1 MFIPLRKLVIN
12 YPQKNLTIMNNKKN
26 NRVLLSKFDEF
37 ARRLVFSRLKLLNT
51 GKLII
56 HENNKVYKFGS
67 IDSDLSAEIH
77 VNHRRFYS
85 EIAFGGAIGAAEAF
99 ILKYWTS
106 SDLTSIIR
114 ILLQNRSV
122 LDGFEGGFARF
133 AKPFQKLLHWLN
145 RNTFKGSK
153 KNIAAHYD
161 LGNNF
166 FESWLDE
173 KMMYSCAIFD
183 DQNQD
188 LDSASTLKLERI
200 CQKLNLN
207 KNDHIIEIGTG
218 WGGFA
223 IYAAKNFG
231 CKVTSTTISKEQFL
245 LAKQRVEEAGLSN
258 QITLLL
264 EDYRNLTGSYD
275 KLVSIEMI
283 EAVGH
288 KFYKDYFE
296 KCSSLLKNDG
306 IMLIQAITIADQHY
320 QRTIRSVDFIQ
331 KYIFPGGC
339 LPSLTCIADVLTE
352 STDIRIINVEDIGPH
367 YATTLRHWR
376 DRMYLKLDSIQKMGY
391 SNQFIRMWHYYLC
404 YCEGAFIERAI
415 GDIQVTAIKPKNRT
429 SVYLGS

>member
-1 MFIPLRKLVIN
+1 M
-12 YPQKNLTIMNNKKN
+12 KNTKN
-26 NRVLLSKFDEF
+26 NTVLLSKFDEL
-37 ARRLVFSRLKLLNT
+37 AKRLVFSRLKLLNV

-56 HENNKVYKFGS
+56 HENDQKYQFGS
-67 IDSDLSAEIH
+67 IESELAAEIYVH
-77 VNHRRFYS
+77 HRKFYS
-85 EIAFGGAIGAAEAF
+85 EIAFGGAIGAGEAF
-99 ILKYWTS
+99 ILNYWTT

-122 LDGFEGGFARF
+122 LDGFEGGFARIT
-133 AKPFQKLLHWLN
+133 KPLQKLLHWFN

-161 LGNNF
+161 LGNDF

-183 DQNQD
+183 DENQNLD
-188 LDSASTLKLERI
+188 LASTLKLERI
-200 CQKLNLN
+200 CQKLSLN

-231 CKVTSTTISKEQFL
+231 CKVTSTTISKKQFL
-245 LAKQRVEEAGLSN
+245 FAKQRVEEAGLSD

-264 EDYRNLTGSYD
+264 EDYRNLTGSYN

-283 EAVGH
+283 EAVGR

-296 KCSSLLKNDG
+296 KCSSLLKDDG
-306 IMLIQAITIADQHY
+306 IMLIQAITIADQQY

-339 LPSLTCIADVLTE
+339 LPSLTCIADLLTE
-352 STDIRIINVEDIGPH
+352 FTDIRIINIEDIGPH
-367 YATTLRHWR
+367 YATTLKHWR
-376 DRMYLKLDSIQKMGY
+376 DRMYLKLEAIQEMGY
-391 SNQFIRMWHYYLC
+391 SDQFIRMWHYYLC

-415 GDIQVTAIKPKNRT
+415 GDIQVTAIKPQNR
-429 SVYLGS
+429 SKVYLGG

>member
-1 MFIPLRKLVIN
+1 M
-12 YPQKNLTIMNNKKN
+12 
-26 NRVLLSKFDEF
+26 
-37 ARRLVFSRLKLLNT
+37 
-51 GKLII
+51 
-56 HENNKVYKFGS
+56 
-67 IDSDLSAEIH
+67 
-77 VNHRRFYS
+77 
-85 EIAFGGAIGAAEAF
+85 
-99 ILKYWTS
+99 
-106 SDLTSIIR
+106 
-114 ILLQNRSV
+114 
-122 LDGFEGGFARF
+122 
-133 AKPFQKLLHWLN
+133 
-145 RNTFKGSK
+145 
-153 KNIAAHYD
+153 
-161 LGNNF
+161 
-166 FESWLDE
+166 
-173 KMMYSCAIFD
+173 
-183 DQNQD
+183 
-188 LDSASTLKLERI
+188 
-200 CQKLNLN
+200 
-207 KNDHIIEIGTG
+207 
-218 WGGFA
+218 
-223 IYAAKNFG
+223 
-231 CKVTSTTISKEQFL
+231 
-245 LAKQRVEEAGLSN
+245 
-258 QITLLL
+258 L

>member
-1 MFIPLRKLVIN
+1 M
-12 YPQKNLTIMNNKKN
+12 KNTKN
-26 NRVLLSKFDEF
+26 NTVLLSKFDEL
-37 ARRLVFSRLKLLNT
+37 AKRLVFSRLKLLNI

-56 HENNKVYKFGS
+56 HENDQKYQFGS
-67 IDSDLSAEIH
+67 IESELAAEIYVH
-77 VNHRRFYS
+77 HRKFYS
-85 EIAFGGAIGAAEAF
+85 EIAFGGAIGAGEAF
-99 ILKYWTS
+99 IINYWTT

-122 LDGFEGGFARF
+122 LDGFEGGFARIT
-133 AKPFQKLLHWLN
+133 KPLQKLLHWFN

-161 LGNNF
+161 LGNDF

-183 DQNQD
+183 DENQNLD
-188 LDSASTLKLERI
+188 LASTLKLERI
-200 CQKLNLN
+200 CQKLSLN

-231 CKVTSTTISKEQFL
+231 CKVTSTTISKKQFL
-245 LAKQRVEEAGLSN
+245 FAKQRVEEAGLSD

-264 EDYRNLTGSYD
+264 EDYRNLTGSYN

-296 KCSSLLKNDG
+296 KCSSLLKDDG
-306 IMLIQAITIADQHY
+306 IMLIQAITIADQQY

-339 LPSLTCIADVLTE
+339 LPSLTCIADLLTE
-352 STDIRIINVEDIGPH
+352 FTDIRIINIEDIGPH
-367 YATTLRHWR
+367 YATTLKHWR
-376 DRMYLKLDSIQKMGY
+376 DRMYLKLEAIQEMGY
-391 SNQFIRMWHYYLC
+391 SDQFIRMWHYYLC

-415 GDIQVTAIKPKNRT
+415 GDIQVTAIKPQNR
-429 SVYLGS
+429 SKGYLGG

>member
-1 MFIPLRKLVIN
+1 M
-12 YPQKNLTIMNNKKN
+12 KNTKN
-26 NRVLLSKFDEF
+26 NTVLLSKFDEL
-37 ARRLVFSRLKLLNT
+37 AKRLVFSRLKLLNI

-56 HENNKVYKFGS
+56 HENDQKYQFGS
-67 IDSDLSAEIH
+67 IESELAAEIYVH
-77 VNHRRFYS
+77 DRKFYS
-85 EIAFGGAIGAAEAF
+85 EIAFGGAIGAGEAF
-99 ILKYWTS
+99 ILNYWTT

-122 LDGFEGGFARF
+122 LDGFEGGFARIT
-133 AKPFQKLLHWLN
+133 KPLQKLLHWFN

-161 LGNNF
+161 LGNDF

-183 DQNQD
+183 DENQNLD
-188 LDSASTLKLERI
+188 LASTLKLERI
-200 CQKLNLN
+200 CQKLSLN

-231 CKVTSTTISKEQFL
+231 CKVTSTTISKKQFL
-245 LAKQRVEEAGLSN
+245 FAKQRVEEAGLSD

-264 EDYRNLTGSYD
+264 EDYRNLTGSYN

-296 KCSSLLKNDG
+296 KCSSLLKDDG
-306 IMLIQAITIADQHY
+306 IMLIQAITIADQQY
-320 QRTIRSVDFIQ
+320 QRTIRSVAFIQ

-339 LPSLTCIADVLTE
+339 LPSLTCIADLLTE
-352 STDIRIINVEDIGPH
+352 FTDIRIINIEDIGPH
-367 YATTLRHWR
+367 YATTLKHWR
-376 DRMYLKLDSIQKMGY
+376 DRMYLKLEAIQEMGY
-391 SNQFIRMWHYYLC
+391 SDQFIRMWHYYLC

-415 GDIQVTAIKPKNRT
+415 GDIQVTAIKPQNR
-429 SVYLGS
+429 SKVYLGG

>member
-1 MFIPLRKLVIN
+1 M
-12 YPQKNLTIMNNKKN
+12 KNTKN
-26 NRVLLSKFDEF
+26 NTVLLSKFDEL
-37 ARRLVFSRLKLLNT
+37 AKRLVFSRLKLLNI

-56 HENNKVYKFGS
+56 HENDQKYQFGS
-67 IDSDLSAEIH
+67 IESELAAEIYVH
-77 VNHRRFYS
+77 HRKFYS
-85 EIAFGGAIGAAEAF
+85 EIAFGGAIGAGEAF
-99 ILKYWTS
+99 ILNYWTT

-122 LDGFEGGFARF
+122 LDGFEGGFARIT
-133 AKPFQKLLHWLN
+133 KPLQKLLHWFN

-161 LGNNF
+161 LGNDF

-183 DQNQD
+183 DENQNLD
-188 LDSASTLKLERI
+188 LASTLKLERI
-200 CQKLNLN
+200 CQKLSLN

-231 CKVTSTTISKEQFL
+231 CKVTSTTISKKQFL
-245 LAKQRVEEAGLSN
+245 FAKQRVEEAGLSD

-264 EDYRNLTGSYD
+264 EDYRNLTGSYN

-296 KCSSLLKNDG
+296 KCSSLLKDDG
-306 IMLIQAITIADQHY
+306 IMLIQAITIADQQY
-320 QRTIRSVDFIQ
+320 QRTIRSVDFIE

-339 LPSLTCIADVLTE
+339 LPSLTCIADLLTE
-352 STDIRIINVEDIGPH
+352 FTDIRIINIEHIGPH
-367 YATTLRHWR
+367 YATTLKHWR
-376 DRMYLKLDSIQKMGY
+376 DRMYLKLEAIQEMGY
-391 SNQFIRMWHYYLC
+391 SDQFIRMWHYYLC

-415 GDIQVTAIKPKNRT
+415 GDIQVTAIKPQNR
-429 SVYLGS
+429 SKVYLGG

>member
-1 MFIPLRKLVIN
+1 M
-12 YPQKNLTIMNNKKN
+12 KNTKN
-26 NRVLLSKFDEF
+26 NTVLLSKFDEL
-37 ARRLVFSRLKLLNT
+37 AKRLVFSRLNLLNI

-56 HENNKVYKFGS
+56 HENDQKYQFGS
-67 IDSDLSAEIH
+67 IESELAAEIYVH
-77 VNHRRFYS
+77 HRKFYS
-85 EIAFGGAIGAAEAF
+85 EIAFGGAIGAGEAF
-99 ILKYWTS
+99 ILNYWTT

-122 LDGFEGGFARF
+122 LDGFEGGFARIT
-133 AKPFQKLLHWLN
+133 KPLQKLLHWFN

-161 LGNNF
+161 LGNDF

-183 DQNQD
+183 DENQNLD
-188 LDSASTLKLERI
+188 LASTLKLERI
-200 CQKLNLN
+200 CQKLSLN

-231 CKVTSTTISKEQFL
+231 CKVTSTTIYKKQFL
-245 LAKQRVEEAGLSN
+245 FAKQRVEEAGLSD

-264 EDYRNLTGSYD
+264 EDYRNLTGSYN

-296 KCSSLLKNDG
+296 KCSSLLKDDG
-306 IMLIQAITIADQHY
+306 IMLIQAITIADQQY
-320 QRTIRSVDFIQ
+320 QRTIR
-331 KYIFPGGC
+331 
-339 LPSLTCIADVLTE
+339 
-352 STDIRIINVEDIGPH
+352 
-367 YATTLRHWR
+367 
-376 DRMYLKLDSIQKMGY
+376 
-391 SNQFIRMWHYYLC
+391 
-404 YCEGAFIERAI
+404 
-415 GDIQVTAIKPKNRT
+415 
-429 SVYLGS
+429 